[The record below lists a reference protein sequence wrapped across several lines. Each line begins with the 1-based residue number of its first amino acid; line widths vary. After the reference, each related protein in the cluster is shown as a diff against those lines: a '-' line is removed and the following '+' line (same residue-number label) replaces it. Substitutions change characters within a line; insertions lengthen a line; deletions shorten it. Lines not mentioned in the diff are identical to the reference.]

1 MKNYGTLTEALSD
14 LKKRGYKEDFNLKPH
29 CLECPSMQLEL
40 QPNEFS
46 IEEFYRFEGMCN
58 PDDNSIL
65 FAISSGN
72 LKGTL
77 VDAYG
82 VYSENLTEG
91 MIKKLRMAR

>member
-1 MKNYGTLTEALSD
+1 MS
-14 LKKRGYKEDFNLKPH
+14 
-29 CLECPSMQLEL
+29 
-40 QPNEFS
+40 
-46 IEEFYRFEGMCN
+46 N

-72 LKGTL
+72 LKGAL